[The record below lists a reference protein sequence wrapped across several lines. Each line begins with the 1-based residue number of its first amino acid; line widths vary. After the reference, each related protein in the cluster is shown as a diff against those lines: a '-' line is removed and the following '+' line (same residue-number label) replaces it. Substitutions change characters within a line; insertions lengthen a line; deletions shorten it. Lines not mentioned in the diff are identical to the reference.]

1 MVQNKNM
8 AGALDLLKEL
18 QDVPMTLELL
28 RSTKIGISVNTVRKQ
43 STDEE
48 VTSLAKSLVTRWKKS
63 ISGPSKIEETKKG
76 TCSLFPMSK
85 AKEET
90 KASDSFIKAFPRAP
104 STSGSVPIKCRE
116 LLAAALR
123 TGGDYFAIGAD
134 VEELG
139 AQIEE
144 AVYQELRN
152 RDMKYQNR
160 LRRRT
165 ANLKDAKNPSLRKN
179 VLCGN
184 IPPDSFARMTAVEM
198 ASEELKE
205 MRRNLTKEAIRIHQM
220 ARTDG
225 NQTDLFR
232 CGKCTKKNGT

>member
-1 MVQNKNM
+1 MVQNENA

-18 QDVPMTLELL
+18 QDVPMTRELL
-28 RSTKIGISVNTVRKQ
+28 RSTKIGISVNTVHKQ

-63 ISGPSKIEETKKG
+63 VSGPSKTEASKKG
-76 TCSLFPMSK
+76 TCSLFPIK

-139 AQIEE
+139 VQIEE

-165 ANLKDAKNPSLRKN
+165 ANLKDAKNPNLRKN

-184 IPPDSFARMTAVEM
+184 ISPDSFARMTAEEM

-220 ARTDG
+220 ARTG
-225 NQTDLFR
+225 GTQTELFR
-232 CGKCTKKNGT
+232 CGKCNKKNGT

>member
-1 MVQNKNM
+1 MEVEILPIAKKIDKMVQNKNA

-28 RSTKIGISVNTVRKQ
+28 RP
-43 STDEE
+43 E
-48 VTSLAKSLVTRWKKS
+48 AKRERSCR
-63 ISGPSKIEETKKG
+63 
-76 TCSLFPMSK
+76 SK

-104 STSGSVPIKCRE
+104 STSDSVPIKCGE

-123 TGGDYFAIGAD
+123 TGGDYFAIGAY

-152 RDMKYQNR
+152 TDMKYQNR

-165 ANLKDAKNPSLRKN
+165 ANLKDAKKPNLRKN

-184 IPPDSFARMTAVEM
+184 ISPDSFARMTAVEM

-220 ARTDG
+220 ARTSG
-225 NQTDLFR
+225 TQMYLFR
-232 CGKCTKKNGT
+232 CGKCNKKKGT

>member
-1 MVQNKNM
+1 MVQNKNA

-63 ISGPSKIEETKKG
+63 VSGPSKTEETKKG

-144 AVYQELRN
+144 AAYQELRN

-165 ANLKDAKNPSLRKN
+165 ANLKDAKKPNLRKN

-220 ARTDG
+220 ARTG
-225 NQTDLFR
+225 GTQTDLFR
-232 CGKCTKKNGT
+232 CGKCNKKNGT